1 MRDTKGFARNSFR
14 KYWCNFLG
22 QQRVIIGESGEA
34 ERGEDGGGGGGGRE
48 REGGAQDEK
57 GNRHKAGKEERKREE
72 RGGRRRKK
80 GGRKE
85 RNVAVDKG
93 VSIAVSAASMIRASY
108 NESRGE

>member
-1 MRDTKGFARNSFR
+1 MRKEIDIKQGKRRERGRDTVEK
-14 KYWCNFLG
+14 K
-22 QQRVIIGESGEA
+22 
-34 ERGEDGGGGGGGRE
+34 RE
-48 REGGAQDEK
+48 RE
-57 GNRHKAGKEERKREE
+57 REE
-72 RGGRRRKK
+72 

>member
-1 MRDTKGFARNSFR
+1 MM
-14 KYWCNFLG
+14 W
-22 QQRVIIGESGEA
+22 
-34 ERGEDGGGGGGGRE
+34 
-48 REGGAQDEK
+48 
-57 GNRHKAGKEERKREE
+57 
-72 RGGRRRKK
+72 RRKEK

>member
-1 MRDTKGFARNSFR
+1 MRKEIDIKQGKR
-14 KYWCNFLG
+14 KE
-22 QQRVIIGESGEA
+22 GETRWRRS
-34 ERGEDGGGGGGGRE
+34 
-48 REGGAQDEK
+48 
-57 GNRHKAGKEERKREE
+57 EE
-72 RGGRRRKK
+72 